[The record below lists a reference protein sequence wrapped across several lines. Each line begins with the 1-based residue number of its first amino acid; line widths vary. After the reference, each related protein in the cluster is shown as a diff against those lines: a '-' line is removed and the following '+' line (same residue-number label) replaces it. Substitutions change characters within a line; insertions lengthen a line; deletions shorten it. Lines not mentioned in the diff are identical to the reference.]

1 MSCMTLHELNSF
13 ARWCILRRCC
23 LHGSQS
29 SKPVA
34 WCFGCTSVV
43 LFMLV
48 LFVVHDGSCTRIC
61 TAGLVHAWCC
71 LWFMLAY
78 IPGVALQV
86 TVDRPDVQGRV
97 RILKVHSRGKQIGK
111 DVDFEKIARRTPG
124 VYNPL
129 SNTCVHTV
137 SGADSYF
144 WANFNAQQSRVTLIR
159 SYAFSC
165 RMHFCLV

>member
-1 MSCMTLHELNSF
+1 MTLHELNSF

-34 WCFGCTSVV
+34 WCFRCTSVV

-137 SGADSYF
+137 SGSDSYF
-144 WANFNAQQSRVTLIR
+144 WATFNAQQSRVTLIR